1 MIPKLT
7 SKKMLKD
14 NDLWNICTDTKD
26 RNADLHLPVETRTW
40 NETQLL
46 ARARKAKID
55 RINCKDI

>member
-1 MIPKLT
+1 
-7 SKKMLKD
+7 MLKD
-14 NDLWNICTDTKD
+14 NDLWKICTDTKD
-26 RNADLHLPVETRTW
+26 KNADLHLPLKTWTW